1 MLKNM
6 NEKSEALAKVE
17 NWLNER
23 AGNPATDPEEE
34 SEDDGKR
41 KQTTELFGVA
51 LIRVRM
57 WVRTVLKRAGC
68 DAREFPRRYVTPR
81 LSRPMLWYYEDGE
94 RFPSDKALGAIENG
108 QPTASL
114 DNRPKDPFKG
124 CEAIFAVGPDGI
136 PLWDVLEGGEEACY
150 QAIADALEHIPTGST
165 AMVKPVGGL
174 GAKIEAMY
182 ALMLHGDSL
191 AQITSPAN
199 GWPDL
204 SQWVNGNQRNL
215 LEVEADELA
224 ADNATY
230 SEQIQQYSLDQLV
243 AVMALWIQAWR
254 NFEYV
259 PEATYLLQGV
269 FYRAVD
275 ELLPEI
281 ADDLREHF
289 HEGLTWLPVS

>member
-1 MLKNM
+1 M
-6 NEKSEALAKVE
+6 NEKNEALAKLE

-23 AGNPATDPEEE
+23 AGISTPEQDEE
-34 SEDDGKR
+34 NEDDGKR
-41 KQTTELFGVA
+41 VQTTALFGVA

-57 WVRTVLKRAGC
+57 WARTVLKRAGC
-68 DAREFPRRYVTPR
+68 DAREFPRRYVTPG

-94 RFPSDKALGAIENG
+94 RFPSDKALSAIEDG
-108 QPTASL
+108 QPAASL
-114 DNRPKDPFKG
+114 DERPKNPFKG
-124 CEAIFAVGPDGI
+124 CEAIFRVGPEGI
-136 PLWDVLEGGEEACY
+136 PLWDVLEGDEEACFL
-150 QAIADALEHIPTGST
+150 AIANALEHIPAGST

-191 AQITSPAN
+191 AQITSPDNA
-199 GWPDL
+199 WPDL

-215 LEVEADELA
+215 LELEADELA

-230 SEQIQQYSLDQLV
+230 GEQTQQYSLDQLV
-243 AVMALWIQAWR
+243 AVVALWILAWQSHVH
-254 NFEYV
+254 V

-269 FYRAVD
+269 FYRAMD

-289 HEGLTWLPVS
+289 HEGLTWTPVS